1 MSSFLYKSSI
11 SLSPVTTTTYEN
23 EYSPAII
30 TLSLHTEIKKY
41 DIILKR
47 NICIGNI
54 LLKYDNNE
62 KYIELMINYRNNIMR
77 IIYDSNK
84 DKDFFIIVKNQYI
97 YDVFIENLKSNLIN
111 EIKKIQKNFYKNTP
125 QSLFI
130 DTIEWWFNK
139 SYSDNVFL

>member
-1 MSSFLYKSSI
+1 
-11 SLSPVTTTTYEN
+11 
-23 EYSPAII
+23 
-30 TLSLHTEIKKY
+30 
-41 DIILKR
+41 
-47 NICIGNI
+47 
-54 LLKYDNNE
+54 
-62 KYIELMINYRNNIMR
+62 MR